1 MQVRHPPVINVLV
14 WALQAPFFEILREMP
29 FHVFVDEPLQVD
41 IELAI
46 GANDDIAEHTAIRW
60 DIAALIV

>member
-1 MQVRHPPVINVLV
+1 MINVV
-14 WALQAPFFEILREMP
+14 VCALGAPFFEILREMP
-29 FHVFVDEPLQVD
+29 CHVFVDEPLQVD